1 MSKTSKFTGK
11 SGSRIEDWY
20 GESGIEDRFKKLE
33 NTLGGRDFSGA
44 VSCFC
49 QVFMSSLY
57 SDSLRRSW
65 LRPTA
70 EDVCFDRHR
79 KFPPHTR
86 KTAGTQGNM
95 GQKLKMNFTGHKPR
109 SLY

>member
-49 QVFMSSLY
+49 QVFMVT
-57 SDSLRRSW
+57 RFAARGFG
-65 LRPTA
+65 LRPKMCRALADT
-70 EDVCFDRHR
+70 ENSRR
-79 KFPPHTR
+79 TR
-86 KTAGTQGNM
+86 G
-95 GQKLKMNFTGHKPR
+95 KPLVPR
-109 SLY
+109 EIWARNCR